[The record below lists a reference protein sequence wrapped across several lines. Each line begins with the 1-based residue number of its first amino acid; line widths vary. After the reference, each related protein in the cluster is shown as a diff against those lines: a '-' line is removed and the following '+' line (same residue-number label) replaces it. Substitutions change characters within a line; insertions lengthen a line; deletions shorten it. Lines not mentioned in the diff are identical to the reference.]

1 MIYLDQLLTRRDVV
15 DAAISSTSLEE
26 AWGAIESFF
35 SVKKEQTFVFVS
47 SGAEAIAQIFK
58 SVYVHEVL
66 PTGLNHLLTS
76 EIEEAPILMGLEGYN
91 KLGALVDSAQ
101 MHGQTRL
108 TRQTFE
114 PYITPYTKLIS
125 MSAACVQ
132 TGVMHDIKGIAE
144 LAKEKGVLF
153 HVDASHL
160 VGLKPISI
168 EALGADYISIDGTK
182 CEASG
187 SGALIAAAG
196 RKVEPLILDYQGQS
210 GYRGGVFDIE
220 RFSLFSRA
228 LEAHQEV
235 AERFLIHLPAMQRKF
250 EKLLAHE
257 IEGCKVCFNEGARLP
272 FVSVI
277 QIEGIFN
284 ELLAFYLERAGVQ
297 VSLGGGSLQQMG
309 SLFSKVGVTSD
320 KVCELLTLGWG
331 PRMDFETL
339 KEAIDIIK
347 RQVARVRS
355 VHTGEGALW

>member
-1 MIYLDQLLTRRDVV
+1 MIYLDQLLTRRNVL
-15 DAAISSTSLEE
+15 DAASSPASLEE
-26 AWGAIESFF
+26 AWRAIEHFF
-35 SVKKEQTFVFVS
+35 SVQEKETFVFVS

-101 MHGQTRL
+101 MQGQKRL

-132 TGVMHDIKGIAE
+132 TGVMHDVKGVAE
-144 LAKEKGVLF
+144 LAQEKGVLL
-153 HVDASHL
+153 HVDASCL

-182 CEASG
+182 CGASG
-187 SGALIAAAG
+187 SGALVAASG

-210 GYRGGVFDIE
+210 GYRGGVFDAE
-220 RFSLFSRA
+220 KFNLFARA
-228 LEAHQEV
+228 LEAHQE
-235 AERFLIHLPAMQRKF
+235 ASERFLIQLPAMQRKF
-250 EKLLAHE
+250 EKLLISE

-284 ELLAFYLERAGVQ
+284 ELLAFYLERAGVK

-309 SLFSKVGVTSD
+309 SLFSKMGLRSD
-320 KVCELLTLGWG
+320 KVCELLSLAWS
-331 PRMDFETL
+331 PSMNFETL
-339 KEAIDIIK
+339 KEVIEIIK
-347 RQVARVRS
+347 GQVERVRS